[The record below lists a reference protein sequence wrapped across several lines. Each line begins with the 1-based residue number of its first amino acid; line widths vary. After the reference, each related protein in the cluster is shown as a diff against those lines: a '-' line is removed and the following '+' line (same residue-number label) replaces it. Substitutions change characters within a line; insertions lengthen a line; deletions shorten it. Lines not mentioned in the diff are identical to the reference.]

1 MTVRVNKSSFNIR
14 EKLSELGRKF
24 GLKGSELA
32 AAETVQE
39 ARDLVSAGRKNMCI
53 NGAMQVAQR
62 VAYPSTQPGV
72 QYGGYYTVDRFQSG
86 VSAAGTWTISQST
99 DVPDGFANSIKYDC
113 TTANTS
119 LASGSELWIAQK
131 IEAQNLQH
139 LDYDRTS
146 CRDCTFSFYMKTNKT
161 GVYTVEIFQAD
172 ANRTIGF
179 EAEVTQT
186 GWARY
191 EFVVPGDP
199 SGTIN
204 NDNGIGLWLFIWMA
218 TGTSKTSG
226 TFTNGKWAGN
236 VTSNR
241 LSPSQVNFAD
251 STSNELYITGYQ
263 FELGRNATEFE
274 HRSFGEEL
282 ALCQR
287 YYCKSYKPEQS
298 PGAGTSNGI
307 QVIRNYDPNNSRSD
321 HPAGVQFPVTMRD
334 IPNITFYSQ
343 NGTAN
348 RFTVGN
354 STCGSFVNQ
363 GGTIGNILLKGTGSI
378 GGISFSTTVPA
389 ASFAYF
395 HFTAESE
402 L

>member
-1 MTVRVNKSSFNIR
+1 MTVRVNKPSFNIR

-24 GLKGSELA
+24 GLKGSELV
-32 AAETVQE
+32 AAETAQE

-53 NGAMQVAQR
+53 NGDFRVAQR
-62 VAYPSTQPGV
+62 STSMSGRTSTAYW
-72 QYGGYYTVDRFQSG
+72 TVDRFQTG
-86 VSAAGTWTISQST
+86 ISAAGTWTISQST

-113 TTANTS
+113 TTADTS
-119 LASGSELWIAQK
+119 LDSGSELWLAQK

-139 LDYDRTS
+139 LDYDRPS

-172 ANRTIGF
+172 GNRTIGF

-204 NDNGIGLWLFIWMA
+204 NDNGVGLWLFIWMA
-218 TGTSKTSG
+218 TGTGKTSG
-226 TFTNGKWAGN
+226 TFTNGKWAAN
-236 VTSNR
+236 ATTNR
-241 LSPSQVNFAD
+241 LSSRNVNFAD

-274 HRSFGEEL
+274 HRSYGEEL

-287 YYCKSYKPEQS
+287 YYQKMYF
-298 PGAGTSNGI
+298 T
-307 QVIRNYDPNNSRSD
+307 NSDYPFGYCYTYGQGSSACSV
-321 HPAGVQFPVTMRD
+321 PLAAPMRD
-334 IPNITFYSQ
+334 SSPNISYSTLRIRGYNQDGTNGSQ
-343 NGTAN
+343 NITNITGQTQESHALLQADLSHSN
-348 RFTVGN
+348 VPSAAVGSASVLTN
-354 STCGSFVNQ
+354 GSSSSSSYLAVN
-363 GGTIGNILLKGTGSI
+363 
-378 GGISFSTTVPA
+378 
-389 ASFAYF
+389 
-395 HFTAESE
+395 AE

>member
-1 MTVRVNKSSFNIR
+1 MTVRVNKPSFNIR

-62 VAYPSTQPGV
+62 VAYPNTQPGV
-72 QYGGYYTVDRFQSG
+72 QYGGYYTVDRFQTG
-86 VSAAGTWTISQST
+86 ISAAGTWTISQST

-113 TTANTS
+113 TTADTS
-119 LASGSELWIAQK
+119 LDSGSELWLAQK

-139 LDYDRTS
+139 LDYDRPS

-172 ANRTIGF
+172 GNRTIGF

-186 GWARY
+186 GWERY

-199 SGTIN
+199 SGNIN
-204 NDNGIGLWLFIWMA
+204 NDNGTGLWLFIWMA
-218 TGTSKTSG
+218 TGTGKTSG
-226 TFTNGKWAGN
+226 TFTNGKWAAN
-236 VTSNR
+236 ATTNR
-241 LSPSQVNFAD
+241 LSPRNVNFAD

-287 YYCKSYKPEQS
+287 YYEQS
-298 PGAGTSNGI
+298 HSDLSSSNGKFTGVGDDSSSLDMIEGPTFRVTKRTSPDVTISALAEMDGSTASLGSPSI
-307 QVIRNYDPNNSRSD
+307 QHIGVNNVLRLDYTSGVISGRVYRY
-321 HPAGVQFPVTMRD
+321 HW
-334 IPNITFYSQ
+334 
-343 NGTAN
+343 TAD
-348 RFTVGN
+348 
-354 STCGSFVNQ
+354 
-363 GGTIGNILLKGTGSI
+363 
-378 GGISFSTTVPA
+378 
-389 ASFAYF
+389 
-395 HFTAESE
+395 AE

>member
-1 MTVRVNKSSFNIR
+1 MTVRVNKPSFNIR

-24 GLKGSELA
+24 GLKGSELV

-62 VAYPSTQPGV
+62 VAYPNTQPGV

-86 VSAAGTWTISQST
+86 VSAVGTWTISQST

-113 TTANTS
+113 TTSDTS
-119 LASGSELWIAQK
+119 LDSTSELWIAQK

-139 LDYDRTS
+139 LDYDRPS
-146 CRDCTFSFYMKTNKT
+146 CRDCTFSFYMKTNKI

-218 TGTSKTSG
+218 TGTGKTSG
-226 TFTNGKWAGN
+226 TFTNGKWAAN
-236 VTSNR
+236 ATTNR
-241 LSPSQVNFAD
+241 LSPRNVNFAD

-274 HRSFGEEL
+274 HRSYGEEL
-282 ALCQR
+282 SLCQR
-287 YYCKSYKPEQS
+287 YYGKIRL
-298 PGAGTSNGI
+298 SNQEWI
-307 QVIRNYDPNNSRSD
+307 YNESNNSWGKWWMGYIPFSMRANPNIDSTD
-321 HPAGVQFPVTMRD
+321 LTGGVSITGLSGTVSTIAPQTPGDTPGRVSMRVTMST
-334 IPNITFYSQ
+334 NS
-343 NGTAN
+343 GTAYN
-348 RFTVGN
+348 LYHTDGWAGDYLAFD
-354 STCGSFVNQ
+354 
-363 GGTIGNILLKGTGSI
+363 
-378 GGISFSTTVPA
+378 
-389 ASFAYF
+389 
-395 HFTAESE
+395 AE

>member
-24 GLKGSELA
+24 GLKGSELV
-32 AAETVQE
+32 AAETIQE

-53 NGAMQVAQR
+53 NGDFRVAQR
-62 VAYPSTQPGV
+62 STSMSGRTSTAYW
-72 QYGGYYTVDRFQSG
+72 TVDRFQTG
-86 VSAAGTWTISQST
+86 ISAAGTWTISQST

-113 TTANTS
+113 TTADTS
-119 LASGSELWIAQK
+119 LDSTSELWLAQK

-139 LDYDRTS
+139 LDYDRPS

-172 ANRTIGF
+172 GNRTIGF

-204 NDNGIGLWLFIWMA
+204 NDNGVGLWLFIWMA
-218 TGTSKTSG
+218 TGTGKTSG
-226 TFTNGKWAGN
+226 TFTNGKWAAN
-236 VTSNR
+236 ATTNR
-241 LSPSQVNFAD
+241 LSPNNVNFAD
-251 STSNELYITGYQ
+251 NTSNELYITGYQ

-274 HRSFGEEL
+274 HRSIGEEL

-287 YYCKSYKPEQS
+287 YYLK
-298 PGAGTSNGI
+298 TSNAFGSVYESGGNNGNVGLGI
-307 QVIRNYDPNNSRSD
+307 C
-321 HPAGVQFPVTMRD
+321 FPVEMRVAA
-334 IPNITFYSQ
+334 NNTITSLPT
-343 NGTAN
+343 GTAN
-348 RFTVGN
+348 NVHNFGTGDN
-354 STCGSFVNQ
+354 SYVS
-363 GGTIGNILLKGTGSI
+363 GGTYSGTTRGCQIYLTGGTARNIGT
-378 GGISFSTTVPA
+378 FSVLNVG
-389 ASFAYF
+389 
-395 HFTAESE
+395 AEVTFNAE